1 MVLLGVVIGKCE
13 MSSARISQENKHA
26 YLWSNVNLCRTP
38 SDKQQWS
45 KNTFFLIVFD
55 RNIIK
60 SYLNIYLLFC
70 VQQLILCD

>member
-13 MSSARISQENKHA
+13 MSCTHISQENEHA
-26 YLWSNVNLCRTP
+26 ILVVKRQFMSYNFSGIKLH
-38 SDKQQWS
+38 
-45 KNTFFLIVFD
+45 FFLNLFD

-70 VQQLILCD
+70 VQ